1 LILLAARSL
10 KLAVPKGYRSTSFQG
25 KNMHII
31 IAGATGLIGR
41 SLLNNLDEQQCE
53 KVTALTRREFSLPF
67 KHQHIA
73 IVDYNELKLESAA
86 DDSDAVICALG
97 TTIKS
102 AGSKQA
108 FEAVDYGMVIALATK
123 AKQEGYKT
131 FAVVSSLGADKPGSN
146 FYLSTKH
153 KMESSLQSLGFD
165 TLIIARPSLLL
176 GNREEFRLGER
187 MGEWLSFALG
197 PLMIGPLKK
206 YKPIHATQV
215 ARALINQSKA
225 NPSGLIILENNQ
237 LHDF

>member
-1 LILLAARSL
+1 
-10 KLAVPKGYRSTSFQG
+10 
-25 KNMHII
+25 MHII
-31 IAGATGLIGR
+31 IAGATGLIGQA
-41 SLLNNLDEQQCE
+41 LLNNLDEQRCE

-67 KHQHIA
+67 KHQRVA
-73 IVDYNELKLESAA
+73 IVDYHELKLESAA

-97 TTIKS
+97 TTIKT

-131 FAVVSSLGADKPGSN
+131 FAVVSSFGAEKPGSN

-176 GNREEFRLGER
+176 GKRDEFRLAER
-187 MGEWLSFALG
+187 MGEWMSFILS

-215 ARALINQSKA
+215 AKALIQTCQSR
-225 NPSGLIILENNQ
+225 PSGLSILENDQ
-237 LHDF
+237 LHSL